1 MTDDDWFW
9 KPGWTMAVEKSVY
22 FNSDCSV
29 FLACFFTIQRSST
42 EIIIWAEEKYT
53 HMKNSFVI
61 YQYVSH
67 VDYPAL
73 GAFQRQVETVCSALS
88 ELE

>member
-9 KPGWTMAVEKSVY
+9 KPGWAMAVEKSVY

-53 HMKNSFVI
+53 
-61 YQYVSH
+61 
-67 VDYPAL
+67 
-73 GAFQRQVETVCSALS
+73 
-88 ELE
+88 